1 MISNIKS
8 SEACNNILEQSEHV
22 KRVADALEN
31 RNSETRF
38 SANVS
43 GQKLNFFKDI
53 TNDGNLGNVNVRPHR
68 SGHGSFTFKDSPE
81 DLKSSQTLMLL
92 KIHMMGVILES
103 FGRNNGTATGKS
115 NNQRSVTFTNKDT
128 DLKMF
133 PVRSISAIEQIEK
146 KMMHKPFFDK
156 VVHALMKIGKHVTIS
171 MTITNML
178 NNLLTFETGAKYSF
192 VRRSRKKQPFNKL
205 LFYKAICNAF
215 GIKFGIKDFMFE
227 NLKDFLTT
235 FKNLQQME
243 LIDIVDPDATIAL
256 ITKSVKYWLYQC
268 MNRQEREAKNAKKAQ
283 EREKNMHLDLEQDE
297 EDDF

>member
-205 LFYKAICNAF
+205 LFYKAIC
-215 GIKFGIKDFMFE
+215 
-227 NLKDFLTT
+227 
-235 FKNLQQME
+235 
-243 LIDIVDPDATIAL
+243 IDIVDPDATIAL